1 MDLMKWEG
9 RPARDIWDA
18 FDGLRSDMDRAL
30 DLFKVPDASGLLDR
44 TTAPAVDVVETDED
58 FVVVADLP
66 GVKRDDIELS
76 VTGTLLSIRG
86 DKKGEAQSDKRK
98 IFRKETWVGSFNRT
112 IDLPADID
120 PDKVQAELKDGVLTV
135 RVAKREE
142 AKTKTIAVSVR

>member
-9 RPARDIWDA
+9 RSPRDLWDA
-18 FDGLRSDMDRAL
+18 FDGLRSEMDRAL
-30 DLFKVPDASGLLDR
+30 DPFRAPDASGLLDR

-66 GVKRDDIELS
+66 GVKKDDIELS
-76 VTGTLLSIRG
+76 VTGTLLAIKG
-86 DKKGEAQSDKRK
+86 DKKAETQSDKRK
-98 IFRKETWVGSFNRT
+98 IFRKETWVGSFTRT
-112 IDLPADID
+112 IDLPSDID